1 MKRTLKVALLLAVAV
16 LGGYN
21 IHQSNKQTGDT
32 LELDLAN
39 VEALAASE
47 KGCVNK
53 PGINDGHCATDGIF
67 YLCENKG
74 TKDCVKGLYP

>member
-47 KGCVNK
+47 KGCLNGTQNWGYCFVEGTRYK
-53 PGINDGHCATDGIF
+53 
-67 YLCENKG
+67 CENYWIWN
-74 TKDCVKGLYP
+74 CVTAIN